1 MAPNFGILLSCCV
14 SLSTRYVLFTAFT
27 VTTAINEWSSVL
39 YSIVYTAVPTIVV
52 GILDKDLSKR
62 TLLHNPQLYGA
73 GQRQEAYNKK
83 LFWLMIADTLWQSIV
98 VFFAPLFAYWGST
111 IDISSIGDL
120 WTLSVVILV
129 NLHLAMDV
137 IRWSWIAH
145 ASIWGSIIATFIC
158 VMIIDAIPSLH
169 GYWYIPILPIFL
181 SFTFL
186 YEWTNTFIC
195 TKLCRAIF
203 DVAGTALF
211 WLCLLGIQIAAL
223 LPRFVVKFIHQ
234 YYCPNDIQISREVEK
249 FANLRINGN
258 AEIEMLHISNPQ
270 R

>member
-1 MAPNFGILLSCCV
+1 M
-14 SLSTRYVLFTAFT
+14 
-27 VTTAINEWSSVL
+27 TTAINEWSSVL

-111 IDISSIGDL
+111 IDIASIGDL

-137 IRWSWIAH
+137 IRWTWISH
-145 ASIWGSIIATFIC
+145 ASIWGSIVATFIC
-158 VMIIDAIPSLH
+158 VMIIDAIPALH
-169 GYWYIPILPIFL
+169 GYWYIL
-181 SFTFL
+181 SFPFSLSHFYTNEPTHSYVQNFAGLSLMLQAL
-186 YEWTNTFIC
+186 YC
-195 TKLCRAIF
+195 SGY
-203 DVAGTALF
+203 V
-211 WLCLLGIQIAAL
+211 
-223 LPRFVVKFIHQ
+223 
-234 YYCPNDIQISREVEK
+234 
-249 FANLRINGN
+249 
-258 AEIEMLHISNPQ
+258 
-270 R
+270 